1 MDVMI
6 RTARIEDLTAI
17 QELNLILSKKE
28 VKDCTPT
35 LNLDWT
41 FSEKGT
47 DYFTRTI
54 REERALALVAVI
66 NEKII
71 GYLAGWIW
79 QQNPCV

>member
-35 LNLDWT
+35 LNI
-41 FSEKGT
+41 F
-47 DYFTRTI
+47 
-54 REERALALVAVI
+54 
-66 NEKII
+66 
-71 GYLAGWIW
+71 
-79 QQNPCV
+79 